1 MTNADPMDFFDQG
14 NADAWIQAILRTFSR
29 LGERFYNCTLVV
41 LPKQKI
47 RGFGRF
53 LVPGLWLHSPSE
65 IPL

>member
-29 LGERFYNCTLVV
+29 LGERFHNSALVI

-47 RGFGRF
+47 GGFERS
-53 LVPGLWLHSPSE
+53 LVVGLWLHSPSE